1 MVFLYPF
8 PDQQE
13 MIRRHSSREY
23 ADHPYFIAGEELA
36 DVSGNKLHRLLLEE
50 LKQRLPSD
58 AHILDV
64 GAGSGDFIGY
74 ASKYFTNIQG
84 IEPSAY
90 LSERARARTGKE
102 IFNVAF
108 EDFPKKNEYD
118 AVILMDII
126 EHTADPKALLSKASE
141 VLKPGGLLFVCTVD
155 SNSLLYLLSPLVYV
169 ASSFVGKAKYILERI
184 YCYQHNWYFNRKV
197 LRGLLENSQFE
208 VIVQNGY
215 EFPLE
220 RLKESPV
227 ILWGLRLVYFLH
239 QLLGMKTEQYIL
251 AKKL

>member
-1 MVFLYPF
+1 
-8 PDQQE
+8 
-13 MIRRHSSREY
+13 MIRRHSSKKY

-36 DVSGNKLHRLLLEE
+36 EVGGNKLHQLLLEE
-50 LKQRLPSD
+50 LKQRLPPN

-64 GAGSGDFIGY
+64 GTGSGDFIGY
-74 ASKYFTNIQG
+74 ASRHFANIEG

-90 LSERARARTGKE
+90 LAERARARTGKE

-108 EDFPKKNEYD
+108 EDFSKNNKYD

-126 EHTADPKALLSKASE
+126 EHTADPRALLSNASD
-141 VLKPGGLLFVCTVD
+141 VLKPGGLLFICTVD
-155 SNSLLYLLSPLVYV
+155 SNSLLYLLSPLVYL
-169 ASSFVGKAKYILERI
+169 ASSFVGKAKYVLERI

-197 LRGLLENSQFE
+197 LRDLLENSQFE
-208 VIVQNGY
+208 TIIQNGY

-239 QLLGMKTEQYIL
+239 QLLGMRTEQYVL
-251 AKKL
+251 AKKR